1 MKILVINAGS
11 SSLKYQLIDM
21 DGEKVLA
28 KGICERIGL
37 DDGIFTHKAY
47 GNAWKSTPTMRN
59 HTEAFAEVK
68 RALTEG
74 EGKVINDLSE
84 VNAIGHRVVQ
94 GGAKYDRSVIITD
107 EVIADIEAYKAL
119 APLHNPPAL
128 QGIEAATAT
137 FGADVKQV
145 AVFDT
150 AFHQTMQ
157 PKAYMFG
164 LPYEYYEKYGVRRYG
179 FHGTSHRYV
188 SARCCE
194 LLGKVEG
201 TRIITCHI
209 GSGSSFAAIKDG
221 KVIDTTMGM
230 TPLDGFMMGTRS
242 GGFDPSVVTFLMEK
256 EGLTPKQMDD
266 IMNKKS
272 GMFGISGGFND
283 DRDISAAMEKGDVRS
298 KLAWDMR
305 TYQIIKF
312 IGGYVAAL
320 GGLDALVFTAGV
332 GENQPLLRAEVIE
345 ALGYLGMKVDAKANE
360 VHGQEMLIT
369 AADSAIPA
377 YVIPTDEE
385 MVIARDTAALA

>member
-59 HTEAFAEVK
+59 HTEAFAQVK
-68 RALTEG
+68 QALTRG

-94 GGAKYDRSVIITD
+94 GGAKYDRSVVITD
-107 EVIADIEAYKAL
+107 EVIKDIEAYKAL

-137 FGADVKQV
+137 FGDEITQV

-150 AFHQTMQ
+150 AFHQTME

-188 SARCCE
+188 SARCAE
-194 LLGKVEG
+194 LLGNKAG
-201 TRIITCHI
+201 ARIITCHI

-221 KVIDTTMGM
+221 KVVDTTMGM

-242 GGFDPSVVTFLMEK
+242 GGFDPSVVTFIMDK

-272 GMFGISGGFND
+272 GMLGISGKYND
-283 DRDISAAMEKGDVRS
+283 DRDIDAAIERGEERS

-305 TYQIIKF
+305 TYQIVKY
-312 IGGYVAAL
+312 IGSYVAAL
-320 GGLDALVFTAGV
+320 GGLDGLVFTAGV
-332 GENQPLLRAEVIE
+332 GENQPKLRAEVIE
-345 ALGYLGMKVDAKANE
+345 ALGYLGMKLDSEANNIR
-360 VHGQEMLIT
+360 GQEQLIT
-369 AADSAIPA
+369 AADSSIPA
-377 YVIPTDEE
+377 WVIPTDEE
-385 MVIARDTAALA
+385 MVIARDTAALV

>member
-11 SSLKYQLIDM
+11 SSLKYQLVDM

-37 DDGIFTHKAY
+37 EDGIFTHKAY

-59 HTEAFAEVK
+59 HTEAFAQVK
-68 RALTEG
+68 LALTQG
-74 EGKVINDLSE
+74 EGKVIDDLSE

-94 GGAKYDRSVIITD
+94 GGAKYDRSVVITD
-107 EVIADIEAYKAL
+107 EVIKDIEAYKAL
-119 APLHNPPAL
+119 APLHNPAAL

-137 FGADVKQV
+137 FGSEITQV

-150 AFHQTMQ
+150 SFHQTME

-188 SARCCE
+188 SARCAE
-194 LLGKVEG
+194 LLGDKNDA
-201 TRIITCHI
+201 RIITCHI
-209 GSGSSFAAIKDG
+209 GSGSSFAAIKGG
-221 KVIDTTMGM
+221 KVVDTTMGM

-272 GMFGISGGFND
+272 GMLGISGKYND
-283 DRDISAAMEKGDVRS
+283 DRDIDAAIERGEERS

-305 TYQIIKF
+305 SYQIIKY
-312 IGGYVAAL
+312 IGSYVAAL
-320 GGLDALVFTAGV
+320 GGLDGLVFTAGV
-332 GENQPLLRAEVIE
+332 GENQPKLRAEVIE
-345 ALGYLGMKVDAKANE
+345 ALGYLGMKLDADANNTRGKE
-360 VHGQEMLIT
+360 QLIT

-377 YVIPTDEE
+377 WVIPTDEE
-385 MVIARDTAALA
+385 MVIARDTAELA